1 MNEIATRSSSLTG
14 ASRTLPRHVLPLMV
28 RVLLSRLAVCAALGS
43 VGALSAPHR
52 IEAQTVSNQVGTVT
66 SNSAGT
72 LILKTTAGAELTVT
86 VDPAAK
92 VLQLA
97 PGSKNLQSATAAALS
112 EVAVGDRVL
121 ATGISVPGSTTLSA
135 SRIVVMKSA
144 AIATHNQIE
153 QADWRQHGVS
163 GLVRSV
169 EGSDIALS
177 VAKNTVKVSTSPAT
191 VIRRY
196 AAGSVDFS
204 AAQPATI
211 ADIHVGDQ
219 MSVRGT
225 KNADGSEISAQEVVA
240 GTFVNL
246 SGLIGSVS
254 GPADTLTLKDLATKH
269 EVTVQ
274 VTSASDLRNLSPEA
288 AKAFHARTEK
298 ATEAGAGSGSAP
310 APEGDAEAARTRHA
324 GMDLSRMLTRLPA
337 QKLADLKPGQAV
349 MIVASRSGGNGPL
362 TVITLLS
369 GVEPLLSANSSGQNA
384 ITLSPWSLGS
394 PDAGGSQ

>member
-1 MNEIATRSSSLTG
+1 MSESGATSISLSVG
-14 ASRTLPRHVLPLMV
+14 CLALRRHALPLV
-28 RVLLSRLAVCAALGS
+28 TRLLLSPLVACAALGS
-43 VGALSAPHR
+43 VAVLNVPHR
-52 IEAQTVSNQVGTVT
+52 IEAQNVSNQVGTVT
-66 SNSAGT
+66 SNTART
-72 LILKTTAGAELTVT
+72 LVLKTTAGAEVTVT

-97 PGSKNLQSATAAALS
+97 PGSKSLQSATAAALS
-112 EVAVGDRVL
+112 DIAVGDRVL
-121 ATGISVPGSTTLSA
+121 ATGTSTTGSTKLSA

-144 AIATHNQIE
+144 AIAAHNQSQ

-163 GLVRSV
+163 GLVRSID
-169 EGSDIALS
+169 SS
-177 VAKNTVKVSTSPAT
+177 VITLAEASKTVKVETTPAT
-191 VIRRY
+191 VVRRY
-196 AAGSVDFS
+196 ATGSVDFS

-225 KNADGSEISAQEVVA
+225 KSADGSEIAAQEIVA

-246 SGLIGSVS
+246 SGLIGSIS
-254 GPADTLTLKDLATKH
+254 APAETLTLKDLATKH
-269 EVTVQ
+269 NVTVQ
-274 VTSASDLRNLSPEA
+274 LTAASDLRNLSSEA
-288 AKAFHARTEK
+288 AKAFRTRNDT
-298 ATEAGAGSGSAP
+298 ATQGASGSGSTP

-337 QKLADLKPGQAV
+337 QKLADLKPGEAV
-349 MIVASRSGGNGPL
+349 MIVASRSSGDGPL

-384 ITLSPWSLGS
+384 ITLSPWSMGA
-394 PDAGGSQ
+394 PDAGASQ